1 VISVIV
7 GREALLSACQP
18 AIASFAFDSLRQM
31 ADAVHRKCNAWRD
44 KMKTAT
50 LPSLRV
56 TADFREAAESVL
68 KDGETLSSFVEDSV
82 RRQVQIRKSQADFI
96 ARGLAAREEAK
107 KTGVYHR
114 AEDVLAELKT
124 MLDAKLAEDDDK

>member
-31 ADAVHRKCNAWRD
+31 ADAVHRKCNAWRE

-82 RRQVQIRKSQADFI
+82 RRQVQIRKSQAEFI
-96 ARGLAAREEAK
+96 ARGLASLEESRRTGIFYSAEEVHAELRAMLAAK
-107 KTGVYHR
+107 KVER
-114 AEDVLAELKT
+114 NK
-124 MLDAKLAEDDDK
+124 

>member
-31 ADAVHRKCNAWRD
+31 AEAAHRKCNAWRE

-82 RRQVQIRKSQADFI
+82 RRQVQIRKSQAEFI
-96 ARGLAAREEAK
+96 ARGLASLEQAER
-107 KTGVYHR
+107 TGVYYSTD
-114 AEDVLAELKT
+114 DVLSMMQRK
-124 MLDAKLAEDDDK
+124 LDAAKAAKRK